1 MTSLM
6 LDIFDIQRA
15 QQIETH
21 YEHFLDKSFQ
31 ALFKFIHV
39 VPGSFSAYSM
49 KALRPP
55 EKKDDLLKSY
65 FRTIDEKMV
74 TNKIVPS

>member
-21 YEHFLDKSFQ
+21 YEHFLDKSF
-31 ALFKFIHV
+31 
-39 VPGSFSAYSM
+39 
-49 KALRPP
+49 
-55 EKKDDLLKSY
+55 
-65 FRTIDEKMV
+65 
-74 TNKIVPS
+74 

>member
-1 MTSLM
+1 
-6 LDIFDIQRA
+6 
-15 QQIETH
+15 
-21 YEHFLDKSFQ
+21 
-31 ALFKFIHV
+31 V